1 MSADMSLHRARFNSA
16 SANAGS
22 SKNKTPKN
30 RGHSGPSI
38 MSMLAALA
46 AVSMTPP
53 SMTGKPAYMA
63 LEDLARMT
71 AINTQ
76 MTKLC
81 KHKKEIS
88 AKIETAKK
96 TCDKTAKS
104 VEVALRELNL
114 AQAGLRSSNAMH
126 ANFTPFRTSVEI
138 TSGAIVPNT
147 HFLIR
152 PPVNL
157 LFAAVSLVA
166 VPIDMARAAII
177 RTSGDPQIYARIA
190 TAAEEKH
197 KSVSLVHQSSL
208 AHLSGLEAEFS
219 ATTASLAQLSSI
231 LDSIIEGR
239 SSTAATAAP
248 IPSADQELSADMQT
262 LFGDD

>member
-1 MSADMSLHRARFNSA
+1 
-16 SANAGS
+16 
-22 SKNKTPKN
+22 
-30 RGHSGPSI
+30 
-38 MSMLAALA
+38 
-46 AVSMTPP
+46 
-53 SMTGKPAYMA
+53 MTGKPAYMA